1 MARDEGLLVI
11 NNLTGGLATR
21 PSPLIAEGASIK
33 RMQSPNMRNVD
44 LFNLGS
50 ISKRLG
56 KTKQGSTVSGSSTL
70 ASQTSENTSLSLGWN
85 TSYTSQ
91 AYAQKFTPGSSVSIN
106 QISLK
111 VGFAVTP
118 LALPI
123 SVPCFVSIFSD
134 SAGSPGTT
142 LGATATI
149 NIQASSAGTPA
160 LFTFTFSSPVAVTS
174 GTTYWLVVTGTGQT
188 SSQTMLV
195 RAQSGASANVKN
207 SPDSYTTWTS
217 PGNYDFYYI
226 IYQQTAGSVIQ
237 GIYDF
242 RYGSAST
249 QKVIGVANGN
259 IYWNNAG
266 TWTSLISG
274 LATGQ
279 DNLYAFATLK
289 DYLFTMDNGTNPGR
303 VWNGTASYMTKLGF
317 QATFASAP
325 AAGGAVTAG
334 VYKLLAVTTL
344 TSGGYRASDTTVSA
358 ATVTTAGG
366 NLTIA
371 LTSIVA
377 DGTSAS
383 NFGFDI
389 GSAATKWFMTA
400 AGGTVYYKIPSG
412 NMSVANPMPN
422 NTTAFNI
429 TAITGLT
436 AANTLLDEYG
446 LQQSYFTTQ
455 IASPTG
461 KYLAVFQ
468 NMMAM
473 AGDANYP
480 SRVWFSGIA
489 DGTNLAGPQIWSTN
503 GDLYGNYR
511 DLEPN
516 DGEVLIGLKEWN
528 GNLYAFK
535 RHSVFLI
542 AFTGVQG
549 NPFEVRRLSGNL
561 GALSHWSIKETPNG
575 LAFISERGPALCS
588 GTTINII
595 PAASSILNKFDLN
608 DTTCYNLAAM
618 QYTTAGNNSTKM
630 QIHWGV
636 SSHSATTRDITLV
649 YDYEKQAFW
658 ENDVSANVYSEV
670 TDSNFF
676 PSVWSGDYSAQIFRM
691 DYGTNDNGAAISWL
705 FETPN
710 ISFGKPFSFK
720 TMDHIFISGSVQST
734 GTLNVSIYT
743 DMSSTAQTTR
753 TINMADP
760 RFIKGM
766 MLPLNLTCTYIR
778 IQLSNSELDVPV
790 QINDLGFAWQD
801 KGLRV

>member
-56 KTKQGSTVSGSSTL
+56 KTKQGSTLISSTY
-70 ASQTSENTSLSLGWN
+70 ASQTSDNGNISLIVADGAI
-85 TSYTSQ
+85 Q
-91 AYAQKFTPGSSVSIN
+91 AVAQKITTGASFTPTYVTVKAVATATGT
-106 QISLK
+106 
-111 VGFAVTP
+111 VGAYVRMDIC
-118 LALPI
+118 ANN
-123 SVPCFVSIFSD
+123 
-134 SAGSPGTT
+134 AGSPGTVLASSQTIAFPNNPSTASYDFVFATPPT
-142 LGATATI
+142 LSAATI
-149 NIQASSAGTPA
+149 Y
-160 LFTFTFSSPVAVTS
+160 FFV
-174 GTTYWLVVTGTGQT
+174 LVVTGTTGGSLFATRLQT
-188 SSQTMLV
+188 
-195 RAQSGASANVKN
+195 GASTNVSYSANYNVVAWANAVN
-207 SPDSYTTWTS
+207 SDL
-217 PGNYDFYYI
+217 YYI
-226 IYQQTAGSVIQ
+226 IYGNFAVQ
-237 GIYDF
+237 GIYDY

-249 QKVIGVANGN
+249 QKVIGVVSGN

-274 LATGQ
+274 LSTGQ
-279 DNLYAFATLK
+279 DNLYSFATLK

-303 VWNGTASYMTKLGF
+303 VWNGTASYTTKLGF
-317 QATFASAP
+317 QATYSSAP

-344 TSGGYRASDTTVSA
+344 TSGGYRASDTTVAA
-358 ATVTTAGG
+358 ATVTTSGG

-389 GSAATKWFMTA
+389 GSTATKWFMTA
-400 AGGTVYYKIPSG
+400 AGGSVYYKIPSG

-446 LQQSYFTTQ
+446 LQQAYFTTQ

-461 KYLAVFQ
+461 KYLEVFQ
-468 NMMAM
+468 NMLCM

-542 AFTGVQG
+542 AFTGVSG

-760 RFIKGM
+760 SFIKGM